1 MKSFLDSLAGMAE
14 LYVSFMIALPLVLVV
29 MLSVMSF
36 LGGGLGVFGGLE
48 PSTVM
53 LLMTF
58 VVTPAGVMIM
68 LLLVDSLTP
77 PR

>member
-1 MKSFLDSLAGMAE
+1 
-14 LYVSFMIALPLVLVV
+14 MIALPLVLVV

-36 LGGGLGVFGGLE
+36 LGGGASMMAGLD
-48 PSTVM
+48 PQAVL

-58 VVTPAGVMIM
+58 VITPAGVGIM
-68 LLLVDSLTP
+68 LLLVDGLTP